1 KKRMFKEIVFIIVRT
16 ITAPEISWRKL
27 FEEKNHESFL
37 NRYLYPI
44 FGVIALTSFIG
55 GLWFVPDGNLQ
66 IALKNS
72 IINIVTVY
80 GGYYIASY
88 ILNETLPRFGITKD
102 ESHVQQFVGYAS
114 ALIYTLFIILPF
126 LSDFFILWL
135 FSFYTAYIVYMGYG
149 VYISGYKD
157 SQMSFTGV
165 ATALILITPALIK
178 GILTFLI
185 K

>member
-1 KKRMFKEIVFIIVRT
+1 MYKNIVLTIIGT

-27 FEEKNHESFL
+27 VAKEDHESFL
-37 NRYLYPI
+37 NHYLYPI

-66 IALKNS
+66 IALKNT
-72 IINIVTVY
+72 IINLVTVY
-80 GGYYIASY
+80 GGYYIGSY

-114 ALIYTLFIILPF
+114 ALMYALFIILPF

-135 FSFYTAYIVYMGYG
+135 FSIYTAYIVYMGYG
-149 VYISGYKD
+149 VFISGYKD
-157 SQMSFTGV
+157 SQMNFTTV
-165 ATALILITPALIK
+165 ATASILLTPALIK
-178 GILTFLI
+178 GVLTVLI